1 MSMKVCSWIYK
12 KNSTT
17 CHFFCPSFLRCD
29 LDLIQPFH
37 NTIHEVVQ
45 GQILQSWVPKIGWEN
60 DPMRFRRKRQF
71 AATPLRPT
79 FGSPYHSSKT
89 LNHGGPLN
97 VIITEWF
104 DTNSNETHCWIKC
117 KKIKNEKKALKNSYK
132 MVSFGSTID
141 GVRMIRCAP
150 IEIFLT
156 RGGIPGDPT
165 PRWFLHCAPQGR
177 PQIAICAR
185 PYWILYNIYI
195 YIYIGPPNPRHLW
208 APHCGARLEP
218 HQSRRRYVI
227 ERLRC
232 YLSVCKISSQSDH
245 SISNIDPW
253 PSSLRI
259 F

>member
-1 MSMKVCSWIYK
+1 MLKIVIFGVHRLRGLARSDEHESLFMDIQEKFY
-12 KNSTT
+12 NMPLFLPL
-17 CHFFCPSFLRCD
+17 FFTMWPWSNPTLS
-29 LDLIQPFH
+29 QY
-37 NTIHEVVQ
+37 NTWS
-45 GQILQSWVPKIGWEN
+45 GTRPNLQSWVPKIGWEN
-60 DPMRFRRKRQF
+60 DPMQFRRKRQF

-195 YIYIGPPNPRHLW
+195 HIYRATQP
-208 APHCGARLEP
+208 
-218 HQSRRRYVI
+218 
-227 ERLRC
+227 
-232 YLSVCKISSQSDH
+232 
-245 SISNIDPW
+245 
-253 PSSLRI
+253 
-259 F
+259 